1 MNSVWDKDIS
11 VGAKLLSCQTDPL
24 TDGRAELMN
33 SAGNLD
39 NWSDLSHVFDF
50 DGGCEYANGLLAE
63 DDKVVCADFPA
74 LADWLEQW
82 TIARG
87 STKAQQEG
95 LMMYVACQKATAL
108 LAGFATL
115 LSVASLV

>member
-11 VGAKLLSCQTDPL
+11 VGAKLLTCQTDPL
-24 TDGRAELMN
+24 TDGRAALMN
-33 SAGNLD
+33 SAGNLN
-39 NWSDLSHVFDF
+39 NWSDLSHVFGF

-95 LMMYVACQKATAL
+95 LMMHVACQK
-108 LAGFATL
+108 
-115 LSVASLV
+115 